1 MADDRLPTATLN
13 SGRWLQRAAGAL
25 TWPLNPS
32 DYLGAL
38 FADTA
43 GGNAVVERIG
53 HPTPD
58 AVTLTLRV
66 PRGFPRHRAGQFVRL
81 GVDIDGVR
89 HSRCYSIASAPERD
103 DGCIEITAKAIAG
116 GRVSAHLNARLRVGA
131 RLQID
136 APAGDFV
143 LPEWLPERLLFIT
156 AGSGIT
162 PVMGMLRSLDARGT
176 VPEVTLVHAA
186 PDAASMIYG
195 DELAA
200 FAARHPQVTLHRVYT
215 RARDPHAGLA
225 LTPPSAGRTV
235 PPSPAMR
242 ARDGGQPS
250 AAVIHW
256 GRFDVSQLDAVCE
269 GWAGC
274 ETWACGPDALLQQ
287 LEDHWQQAGIGA
299 RLHTERFRPRV
310 PQAGDATAARVQFLR
325 SARVVDGRGDQ
336 PVLDLAE
343 LNGLSPAHGCRM
355 GICHGCTA
363 TLKSGCVRDLRN
375 GKTFDEEGDLVQIC
389 VCAPIGDVEIDL

>member
-1 MADDRLPTATLN
+1 MADDRLPAATLN
-13 SGRWLQRAAGAL
+13 SARWLQRAAGAL

-38 FADTA
+38 FADTP

-116 GRVSAHLNARLRVGA
+116 GRVSAHLNELLRVGA

-215 RARDPHAGLA
+215 RA
-225 LTPPSAGRTV
+225 
-235 PPSPAMR
+235 
-242 ARDGGQPS
+242 Q
-250 AAVIHW
+250 